1 MKREE
6 TGFTQQASRWLRVGA
21 LTLTTIGPA
30 VNTLLAWM
38 RQRSQSVS
46 ERSDDLQEAAHDAR
60 VAALQQLDDFTQASR
75 QRVAEQADYL
85 QRQAQQL
92 SAQAKLLRS
101 SLRKEQQQRRKLNKT
116 LKQLREAGLD
126 WSQELLK
133 RGENLTEDL
142 VAQGGK
148 ISSDLLE
155 RGTEVSH
162 DLVERG
168 GKITQDVAERGGQL
182 TQVLVKRGSEVGQ
195 NLAKRSNAIGQGLTK
210 RGDQLLPPTAARKRN
225 NTLWTIFGF
234 STGLV
239 VAVTVT
245 YLFLRQRI
253 QRDER
258 EQNQQIELASDASP
272 MGKVTERPAGTIRHL
287 DSNSSSVATLQT
299 VGVEYEVVAPAD
311 AAFVGVMSTKQY
323 YPVATAVEAED
334 LIYFT
339 SEAEARS
346 QGFTAAE

>member
-21 LTLTTIGPA
+21 LTLTTLGPA

-46 ERSDDLQEAAHDAR
+46 ERSDDLQDTAHDAR
-60 VAALQQLDDFTQASR
+60 AAAFQQLSDFTYASR
-75 QRVAEQADYL
+75 QRVAEQANYL

-92 SAQAKLLRS
+92 SAQAKHLRG
-101 SLRKEQQQRRKLNKT
+101 SLRKEQRQRRKLNKT

-133 RGENLTEDL
+133 RGENLTEEL

-155 RGTEVSH
+155 RGSEVSH
-162 DLVERG
+162 DL
-168 GKITQDVAERGGQL
+168 AERGGQL
-182 TQVLVKRGSEVGQ
+182 TQVLVKRGSKAGQ
-195 NLAKRSNAIGQGLTK
+195 DLAE
-210 RGDQLLPPTAARKRN
+210 RGSQLLRPRAARKRN
-225 NTLWTIFGF
+225 NTFWMIFGF

-239 VAVTVT
+239 IAVTAT
-245 YLFLRQRI
+245 YLFLRRRM

-258 EQNQQIELASDASP
+258 EQNQQIELASDAP
-272 MGKVTERPAGTIRHL
+272 GIGKVTERPAGTIRQF
-287 DSNSSSVATLQT
+287 DSNSGSVATLQT
-299 VGVEYEVVAPAD
+299 VDIEHKVAAPAD
-311 AAFVGVMSTKQY
+311 AAFVGVMSTKLY
-323 YPVATAVEAED
+323 YPVATAVEAKD

-339 SEAEARS
+339 SEAEAES

>member
-46 ERSDDLQEAAHDAR
+46 ERSDDLQDAAHDAR
-60 VAALQQLDDFTQASR
+60 VAAFQQLDDFTQASR
-75 QRVAEQADYL
+75 QRVVAQADYL

-92 SAQAKLLRS
+92 SAQAKYLRS
-101 SLRKEQQQRRKLNKT
+101 SLRKEQRQRRKLNKT

-126 WSQELLK
+126 WGQELLK

-155 RGTEVSH
+155 RGSGVRH
-162 DLVERG
+162 DLAERG

-182 TQVLVKRGSEVGQ
+182 TQVLVKRGS
-195 NLAKRSNAIGQGLTK
+195 AIGQDLAERSG
-210 RGDQLLPPTAARKRN
+210 QLLHPTDARKRN
-225 NTLWTIFGF
+225 NTFWTIFGF

-253 QRDER
+253 LRDER
-258 EQNQQIELASDASP
+258 EQNQQIELASDESRKGRA
-272 MGKVTERPAGTIRHL
+272 TERPAGTILHL

-299 VGVEYEVVAPAD
+299 VDVEHKVAAPAD

-323 YPVATAVEAED
+323 YPVATAVEAKD

-339 SEAEARS
+339 SEAEAKS
-346 QGFTAAE
+346 QGFSAAE

>member
-21 LTLTTIGPA
+21 LTLTTLGPA

-46 ERSDDLQEAAHDAR
+46 ERSDDLQDTAHDAR
-60 VAALQQLDDFTQASR
+60 AAAFQQLSDFTYASR
-75 QRVAEQADYL
+75 QRVAEQANYL

-92 SAQAKLLRS
+92 SAQAKHLRG
-101 SLRKEQQQRRKLNKT
+101 SLRKEQRQRRKLNKT
-116 LKQLREAGLD
+116 LKQLRKAGFD

-133 RGENLTEDL
+133 RGENLTEEL

-155 RGTEVSH
+155 RGSEVSH
-162 DLVERG
+162 DL
-168 GKITQDVAERGGQL
+168 AERGGQL
-182 TQVLVKRGSEVGQ
+182 TQVLVKRGSKAGQ
-195 NLAKRSNAIGQGLTK
+195 DLAE
-210 RGDQLLPPTAARKRN
+210 RGSQLLHPRAARKRN
-225 NTLWTIFGF
+225 NTFWMIFGF

-239 VAVTVT
+239 IAVTAT
-245 YLFLRQRI
+245 YLFLRRRM

-258 EQNQQIELASDASP
+258 EQNQQIELASDASGI
-272 MGKVTERPAGTIRHL
+272 GKVTERPAGTIRQF
-287 DSNSSSVATLQT
+287 DSNSGSVATLQT
-299 VGVEYEVVAPAD
+299 VDIEHKVAAPAD
-311 AAFVGVMSTKQY
+311 AAFVGVMSTKLY
-323 YPVATAVEAED
+323 YPVATAVEAKD

-339 SEAEARS
+339 SEAEAES

>member
-21 LTLTTIGPA
+21 LTLTTLGPA

-46 ERSDDLQEAAHDAR
+46 ERSDDLQDTTHDAR
-60 VAALQQLDDFTQASR
+60 AAAFQQLSDFTYASR
-75 QRVAEQADYL
+75 QRVAEQANYL

-92 SAQAKLLRS
+92 SAQAKHLRG
-101 SLRKEQQQRRKLNKT
+101 SLRKEQRQRRKLNKT
-116 LKQLREAGLD
+116 LKQLRKAGFD

-133 RGENLTEDL
+133 RGENLTEEL

-155 RGTEVSH
+155 RGSEVSH
-162 DLVERG
+162 DL
-168 GKITQDVAERGGQL
+168 AERGGQL
-182 TQVLVKRGSEVGQ
+182 TQVLVKRGSKAGQ
-195 NLAKRSNAIGQGLTK
+195 DLAE
-210 RGDQLLPPTAARKRN
+210 RGSQLLRPRAARKRN
-225 NTLWTIFGF
+225 NTFWMIFGF

-239 VAVTVT
+239 IAVTAT
-245 YLFLRQRI
+245 YLFLRRRM

-258 EQNQQIELASDASP
+258 EQNQQIELASDASGI
-272 MGKVTERPAGTIRHL
+272 GKVTERPAGTIRQF
-287 DSNSSSVATLQT
+287 DSNSGSVATLQT
-299 VGVEYEVVAPAD
+299 VDIEHKVAAPAD
-311 AAFVGVMSTKQY
+311 AAFVGVMSTKLY
-323 YPVATAVEAED
+323 YPVATAVEAKD

-339 SEAEARS
+339 SEAEAES

>member
-38 RQRSQSVS
+38 RQRSQAVS
-46 ERSDDLQEAAHDAR
+46 ERSDDLQDAAHDAR
-60 VAALQQLDDFTQASR
+60 VAAFQQLDDFTQASR
-75 QRVAEQADYL
+75 QRVAAQANYL

-92 SAQAKLLRS
+92 SAQAKYLRS
-101 SLRKEQQQRRKLNKT
+101 SLRKEQRQRRKLNKT

-148 ISSDLLE
+148 ISSDLA
-155 RGTEVSH
+155 
-162 DLVERG
+162 ERG

-195 NLAKRSNAIGQGLTK
+195 GLAKRGSAIGQDLAERSG
-210 RGDQLLPPTAARKRN
+210 QLLHPTDARKRN

-253 QRDER
+253 LRDER
-258 EQNQQIELASDASP
+258 EQNQQIELASDESRKGRA
-272 MGKVTERPAGTIRHL
+272 TERPAGTILHL

-299 VGVEYEVVAPAD
+299 VDVEHKVAAPAD

-323 YPVATAVEAED
+323 YPVTTAVEAKD

-339 SEAEARS
+339 SEAEAKS
-346 QGFTAAE
+346 QGFSAAE

>member
-21 LTLTTIGPA
+21 LTLTTLGPA

-46 ERSDDLQEAAHDAR
+46 ERSDDLQDTAHDAR
-60 VAALQQLDDFTQASR
+60 AAAFQQLSDFTYASR
-75 QRVAEQADYL
+75 QRVAEQANYL

-92 SAQAKLLRS
+92 SAQAKHLRG
-101 SLRKEQQQRRKLNKT
+101 SLRKEQRQRRKLNKT

-133 RGENLTEDL
+133 RGENLTEEL

-155 RGTEVSH
+155 RGSEVSH
-162 DLVERG
+162 DLAERG

-182 TQVLVKRGSEVGQ
+182 TQVLVKRGSKAGQ
-195 NLAKRSNAIGQGLTK
+195 DLAEHGS
-210 RGDQLLPPTAARKRN
+210 QLLHPRAARKRN
-225 NTLWTIFGF
+225 NTFWMIFGF

-239 VAVTVT
+239 IAVTAT
-245 YLFLRQRI
+245 YLFLRRRM

-258 EQNQQIELASDASP
+258 EQNQQIELASDASGI
-272 MGKVTERPAGTIRHL
+272 GKVTERPAGTIRQF
-287 DSNSSSVATLQT
+287 DSNSGSVATLQT
-299 VGVEYEVVAPAD
+299 VDIEHKVAAPAD
-311 AAFVGVMSTKQY
+311 AAFVGVMSTKLY
-323 YPVATAVEAED
+323 YPVATAVEAKD

-339 SEAEARS
+339 SEAEAES

>member
-1 MKREE
+1 VKREE

-46 ERSDDLQEAAHDAR
+46 ERSDDLQDAAHDAR
-60 VAALQQLDDFTQASR
+60 AAAFQQLNDFTQASR
-75 QRVAEQADYL
+75 QRVVAQANYL

-92 SAQAKLLRS
+92 SAQAKYLRG
-101 SLRKEQQQRRKLNKT
+101 SLRKEQRQRRKLNKT
-116 LKQLREAGLD
+116 LKQLREAGFD

-155 RGTEVSH
+155 RGGEVSH
-162 DLVERG
+162 DL
-168 GKITQDVAERGGQL
+168 AERGGQL

-195 NLAKRSNAIGQGLTK
+195 GLAKRSNAIGQDLAERSG
-210 RGDQLLPPTAARKRN
+210 QLLHPTDARKRN
-225 NTLWTIFGF
+225 STFWTIFGF

-253 QRDER
+253 LRDER
-258 EQNQQIELASDASP
+258 EQNQQIELASDASRK
-272 MGKVTERPAGTIRHL
+272 GKATARPAGTILHL

-299 VGVEYEVVAPAD
+299 VDVEHKVVAPAD

-323 YPVATAVEAED
+323 YPVATAVEAKD

-339 SEAEARS
+339 SEAEAKS
-346 QGFTAAE
+346 QGFSAAE

>member
-1 MKREE
+1 
-6 TGFTQQASRWLRVGA
+6 
-21 LTLTTIGPA
+21 
-30 VNTLLAWM
+30 M

-46 ERSDDLQEAAHDAR
+46 ERSDDLQDAAHDAR
-60 VAALQQLDDFTQASR
+60 AAAFQQLNDFTQASR
-75 QRVAEQADYL
+75 QRVAAQANYL

-92 SAQAKLLRS
+92 SAQAKYLRG
-101 SLRKEQQQRRKLNKT
+101 SLRKEQRQRRKLNKT
-116 LKQLREAGLD
+116 LKQLREAGFD

-155 RGTEVSH
+155 RGGEVSH
-162 DLVERG
+162 DL
-168 GKITQDVAERGGQL
+168 AERGGQL

-195 NLAKRSNAIGQGLTK
+195 GLAKRSNAIGQDLAERSG
-210 RGDQLLPPTAARKRN
+210 QLLHPTDARKRN
-225 NTLWTIFGF
+225 STFWTIFGF

-253 QRDER
+253 LRDER
-258 EQNQQIELASDASP
+258 EQNQQIELASDASRK
-272 MGKVTERPAGTIRHL
+272 GKATARPAGTILHL

-299 VGVEYEVVAPAD
+299 VDVEHKVVAPAD

-323 YPVATAVEAED
+323 YPVATAVEAKD

-339 SEAEARS
+339 SEAEAKS
-346 QGFTAAE
+346 QGFSAAE

>member
-46 ERSDDLQEAAHDAR
+46 ERSDDLQDTAHDAR
-60 VAALQQLDDFTQASR
+60 VAAFQQLDDFTQASR
-75 QRVAEQADYL
+75 QRVAAQANYL

-92 SAQAKLLRS
+92 SAQAKHLRG
-101 SLRKEQQQRRKLNKT
+101 SLRKEQRQRRKLNKT
-116 LKQLREAGLD
+116 LKQLRGAGLD

-155 RGTEVSH
+155 RGSEVSH
-162 DLVERG
+162 DLAERG

-182 TQVLVKRGSEVGQ
+182 TQVLVKRGS
-195 NLAKRSNAIGQGLTK
+195 AIGQDLAERSG
-210 RGDQLLPPTAARKRN
+210 QLLHPTDERKRN
-225 NTLWTIFGF
+225 NTFWTIFGF

-253 QRDER
+253 LRDER
-258 EQNQQIELASDASP
+258 EQNQQIELASDASRK
-272 MGKVTERPAGTIRHL
+272 GKATERPAGTILHL
-287 DSNSSSVATLQT
+287 DSNSGSVATLQT
-299 VGVEYEVVAPAD
+299 VDVEHKVAAPAD

-323 YPVATAVEAED
+323 YPVATAVEAKD

-339 SEAEARS
+339 SETEAKS
-346 QGFTAAE
+346 QGFSAAE

>member
-1 MKREE
+1 VKREE

-46 ERSDDLQEAAHDAR
+46 ERSDDLQDAAHDAR
-60 VAALQQLDDFTQASR
+60 VAAFQQLDDFTQASR
-75 QRVAEQADYL
+75 QRVAAQANYL

-92 SAQAKLLRS
+92 STQAKYLRG
-101 SLRKEQQQRRKLNKT
+101 SLREEQRQRRKLNKT

-155 RGTEVSH
+155 RGSEVSH
-162 DLVERG
+162 DLAERG
-168 GKITQDVAERGGQL
+168 GKVTQDVAERGGQL
-182 TQVLVKRGSEVGQ
+182 TQVLVKRGS
-195 NLAKRSNAIGQGLTK
+195 AIGQDLAERSG
-210 RGDQLLPPTAARKRN
+210 QLLHPTDARKRN
-225 NTLWTIFGF
+225 NTFWTIFGF

-253 QRDER
+253 LRDER
-258 EQNQQIELASDASP
+258 EQNQQIELASDESRKGRA
-272 MGKVTERPAGTIRHL
+272 TERPAGTILHL

-299 VGVEYEVVAPAD
+299 VDVEHKVAAPAD

-323 YPVATAVEAED
+323 YPVATAVEAKD

-339 SEAEARS
+339 SEAEAKS
-346 QGFTAAE
+346 QGFNAAE

>member
-46 ERSDDLQEAAHDAR
+46 ERSDDLQESAHDAR

-75 QRVAEQADYL
+75 QRVAEQANYL

-92 SAQAKLLRS
+92 SAQAKRLRG
-101 SLRKEQQQRRKLNKT
+101 SLRKEQRQRRKLNKA
-116 LKQLREAGLD
+116 LKELRKAGLD

-155 RGTEVSH
+155 RGSELSH
-162 DLVERG
+162 DLTERG
-168 GKITQDVAERGGQL
+168 GKITQGLAERGGQL

-195 NLAKRSNAIGQGLTK
+195 DLAKRSSALGQDLAG
-210 RGDQLLPPTAARKRN
+210 RGGQMLQSTAARKRN
-225 NTLWTIFGF
+225 NTFWMIFGF

-258 EQNQQIELASDASP
+258 EQNQQIELASDASRK
-272 MGKVTERPAGTIRHL
+272 GKVTERPAGTIRHL
-287 DSNSSSVATLQT
+287 DSTSSSVATLQT
-299 VGVEYEVVAPAD
+299 VDIEHKVVAPAD

-323 YPVATAVEAED
+323 YPVATAVEAKD

-339 SEAEARS
+339 SEAEAED

>member
-1 MKREE
+1 VKREE

-46 ERSDDLQEAAHDAR
+46 ERSNDLQDAAHDAR
-60 VAALQQLDDFTQASR
+60 VAAFQQLNDFTETSR
-75 QRVAEQADYL
+75 QKVAAQANYL

-92 SAQAKLLRS
+92 SAQAKHLRG
-101 SLRKEQQQRRKLNKT
+101 SLRKEQRQRRKLNKT
-116 LKQLREAGLD
+116 LKQLRTAGFD

-155 RGTEVSH
+155 RGGEVSH
-162 DLVERG
+162 DL
-168 GKITQDVAERGGQL
+168 AERGGQL

-195 NLAKRSNAIGQGLTK
+195 GLAKRSSAIGQDLAERSG
-210 RGDQLLPPTAARKRN
+210 QLLHPTDARKRD
-225 NTLWTIFGF
+225 NTFWTIFGF

-253 QRDER
+253 LRDER
-258 EQNQQIELASDASP
+258 EQNQQIELASDASRK
-272 MGKVTERPAGTIRHL
+272 GKATARPAGTILHL

-299 VGVEYEVVAPAD
+299 VDVEHRVVAPAD

-323 YPVATAVEAED
+323 YPVATAVEAKD

-339 SEAEARS
+339 SEAEAKS
-346 QGFTAAE
+346 QGFSAAE

>member
-46 ERSDDLQEAAHDAR
+46 ERSDDLQDAAHDAR
-60 VAALQQLDDFTQASR
+60 VAAFQQLDDFTQASR
-75 QRVAEQADYL
+75 QRVAAQANYL

-92 SAQAKLLRS
+92 STQAKYLRG
-101 SLRKEQQQRRKLNKT
+101 SLREEQRQRRKLNKT

-155 RGTEVSH
+155 RGSEVSH
-162 DLVERG
+162 DLAERG
-168 GKITQDVAERGGQL
+168 GKVTQDVAERGGQL
-182 TQVLVKRGSEVGQ
+182 TQVLVKRGS
-195 NLAKRSNAIGQGLTK
+195 AIGQDLAERSG
-210 RGDQLLPPTAARKRN
+210 QLLHPTDARKRN
-225 NTLWTIFGF
+225 NTFWTIFGF

-253 QRDER
+253 LRDER
-258 EQNQQIELASDASP
+258 EQNQQIELASDESRKGRA
-272 MGKVTERPAGTIRHL
+272 TERPAGTILHL

-299 VGVEYEVVAPAD
+299 VDVEHKVAAPAD

-323 YPVATAVEAED
+323 YPVATAVEAKD

-339 SEAEARS
+339 SEAEAKS
-346 QGFTAAE
+346 QGFNAAE

>member
-38 RQRSQSVS
+38 RQRSQAVS
-46 ERSDDLQEAAHDAR
+46 ERSDDLQDAARDAR
-60 VAALQQLDDFTQASR
+60 VAAFQQLDDFTQASR
-75 QRVAEQADYL
+75 QRVAAQANYL

-92 SAQAKLLRS
+92 SAQAKYLRS
-101 SLRKEQQQRRKLNKT
+101 SLRKEQRQRRKLNKT

-142 VAQGGK
+142 AAQGGK

-155 RGTEVSH
+155 RGSGVRH
-162 DLVERG
+162 DLAERG

-195 NLAKRSNAIGQGLTK
+195 GLAKRGSAIGQDLAE
-210 RGDQLLPPTAARKRN
+210 RSDQLLHPTDARKRN

-253 QRDER
+253 LRDER
-258 EQNQQIELASDASP
+258 EQNQQIELASDESRKGRA
-272 MGKVTERPAGTIRHL
+272 TERPAGTILHL

-299 VGVEYEVVAPAD
+299 VDVEHKVAAPAD

-323 YPVATAVEAED
+323 YPVATAVEAKD

-339 SEAEARS
+339 SEAEAKS
-346 QGFTAAE
+346 QGFNAAE